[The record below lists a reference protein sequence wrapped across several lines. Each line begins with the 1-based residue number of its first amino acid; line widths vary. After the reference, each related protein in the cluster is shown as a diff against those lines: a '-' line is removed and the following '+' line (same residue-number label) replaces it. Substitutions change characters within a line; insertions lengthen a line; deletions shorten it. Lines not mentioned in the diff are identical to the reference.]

1 MANSVAADWFI
12 GVDIGTSGC
21 RAIALDAQ
29 GGIAASARS
38 TLPASSRPQPG
49 WSEQQP
55 ADWWNAFTA
64 VMHTLLR
71 SGSGR
76 PRSLCLDAT
85 SSTLLLADAG
95 GQPLT
100 PGLMYDDR
108 RASAA
113 ADQIAH
119 HAPTQSPARGAGSAL
134 SKLLYLLGP
143 TGRPDAA
150 YALHQADWL
159 SGRLTGHFGVSDE
172 NNVLKLGY
180 DPVIGH
186 WPDWLEAF
194 TAVRPLL
201 PKVVPVG
208 TPLGVIEPSL
218 AATLGLPADLMV
230 VAGTT
235 DSNAATLAA
244 GDHESGDAVTSLG
257 STLVVK
263 VWSERPVN
271 AAQFGVYSHRLN
283 DRWLAG
289 GASNSG
295 GAVLRQHFSDAE
307 LADLSAT
314 LDPHRSTGLDY
325 YPLPATGERF
335 PVNDPDLQPRL
346 APVPADRAVF
356 LQGMLEGIARIEAD
370 GYRRLAEL
378 GAPFPSRVF
387 TAGGGAANPAWSAI
401 RQRLLGVPVMTATH
415 GEAAYGV
422 ASLARA
428 AWQSA

>member
-1 MANSVAADWFI
+1 
-12 GVDIGTSGC
+12 
-21 RAIALDAQ
+21 
-29 GGIAASARS
+29 
-38 TLPASSRPQPG
+38 
-49 WSEQQP
+49 
-55 ADWWNAFTA
+55 
-64 VMHTLLR
+64 
-71 SGSGR
+71 
-76 PRSLCLDAT
+76 
-85 SSTLLLADAG
+85 
-95 GQPLT
+95 
-100 PGLMYDDR
+100 
-108 RASAA
+108 
-113 ADQIAH
+113 
-119 HAPTQSPARGAGSAL
+119 
-134 SKLLYLLGP
+134 
-143 TGRPDAA
+143 
-150 YALHQADWL
+150 
-159 SGRLTGHFGVSDE
+159 
-172 NNVLKLGY
+172 
-180 DPVIGH
+180 
-186 WPDWLEAF
+186 
-194 TAVRPLL
+194 
-201 PKVVPVG
+201 
-208 TPLGVIEPSL
+208 VIEPSL